1 MTRTVN
7 LTVHVKPGSRKGPLV
22 AVDDPAALGTPA
34 TTSAPA
40 DASLTVYL
48 QQRAVEGAANDAL
61 VKLLA
66 KHFAVSKSA
75 VTIVRGHTSRVK
87 HVRIDHES

>member
-1 MTRTVN
+1 MN

-22 AVDDPAALGTPA
+22 SGGGPSREPGDDAPRAPTDAAL
-34 TTSAPA
+34 
-40 DASLTVYL
+40 TVFL

-66 KHFAVSKSA
+66 KHFGVSKSA
-75 VTIVRGHTSRVK
+75 VTIVRGHTSRIK
-87 HVRIDHES
+87 HVRIEHDS